1 MNVDFSKHLE
11 LDSGVLKI
19 KDEIE
24 ALDLNQITPIQAL
37 SILNDFKE
45 KYNK

>member
-1 MNVDFSKHLE
+1 MGFSKHLE
-11 LDSGVLKI
+11 LDSDVLKI
-19 KDEIE
+19 KEEIE

-37 SILNDFKE
+37 SILNDIKK